1 MSATA
6 LEKVLASPKL
16 PTLPAVAVKLLQL
29 TRDPDVEL
37 GDIAELVQYDQ
48 ALSAKILKTV
58 NSSYYS
64 LRQPCPTIKRALAYL
79 GLSTVKS
86 LVLGFSL
93 VDMTRHSASGFDLLD
108 YWRRCVY
115 SAAAARRIA
124 MVTGTCDPD
133 EAFIAA
139 LMQDIGMLAMH
150 SVLGD
155 EYDDLIKETAGNHL
169 MVPYSETSSLGFNH
183 AEVGAKL
190 GERWNLPEQIVDPI
204 RQHHSRNS
212 PFGRQSPLVNAVI
225 LAFRISNLVSARDRK
240 PVLDMV
246 SAMSLSIFHLAPE
259 DERKILLA
267 TTEDARELSDLLD
280 VHVGDLPDLD
290 SLLVDSNDDLI
301 PQPSNGQSVID
312 GSTGQAD
319 AMIDTTTGVGNRAHF
334 DQELARLFEQA
345 HRSDGCLGV
354 VMVDADR
361 FKSLKDT
368 VGQMAA
374 ETALQAIA
382 HRLRES
388 LGDATIV
395 CRTGAAQFGVI
406 APDTSRLETARLA
419 ERARRHIERE
429 YVDLR
434 DTGSD
439 IEAVPVSASFGVAAL
454 EPRLAKMIH
463 EPKRLA
469 SLAEQ
474 ALFAAKQSGRN
485 CVRVFKPRES
495 ASDAA

>member
-1 MSATA
+1 
-6 LEKVLASPKL
+6 
-16 PTLPAVAVKLLQL
+16 
-29 TRDPDVEL
+29 
-37 GDIAELVQYDQ
+37 
-48 ALSAKILKTV
+48 
-58 NSSYYS
+58 
-64 LRQPCPTIKRALAYL
+64 
-79 GLSTVKS
+79 
-86 LVLGFSL
+86 
-93 VDMTRHSASGFDLLD
+93 
-108 YWRRCVY
+108 
-115 SAAAARRIA
+115 
-124 MVTGTCDPD
+124 
-133 EAFIAA
+133 
-139 LMQDIGMLAMH
+139 
-150 SVLGD
+150 
-155 EYDDLIKETAGNHL
+155 
-169 MVPYSETSSLGFNH
+169 
-183 AEVGAKL
+183 
-190 GERWNLPEQIVDPI
+190 
-204 RQHHSRNS
+204 
-212 PFGRQSPLVNAVI
+212 
-225 LAFRISNLVSARDRK
+225 
-240 PVLDMV
+240 
-246 SAMSLSIFHLAPE
+246 MSLSIFHLAPE

-290 SLLVDSNDDLI
+290 SLLVDTNDDLI

-312 GSTGQAD
+312 GSSGQAD

-454 EPRLAKMIH
+454 EPRLAKLIH